1 MLYRRWEESSRSRL
15 AGVGFKAPG
24 AAAFGNVVL
33 VNDGGKGMGKV
44 SGEYRGSVDW
54 LRRMK
59 SESPRLFYH
68 WSVVGNKVG

>member
-1 MLYRRWEESSRSRL
+1 
-15 AGVGFKAPG
+15 
-24 AAAFGNVVL
+24 
-33 VNDGGKGMGKV
+33 V